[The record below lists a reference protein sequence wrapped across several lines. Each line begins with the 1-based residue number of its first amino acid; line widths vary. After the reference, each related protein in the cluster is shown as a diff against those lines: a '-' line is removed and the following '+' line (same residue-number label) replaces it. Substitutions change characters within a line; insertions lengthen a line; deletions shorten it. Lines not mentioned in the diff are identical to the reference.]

1 MRGFENMKHNLDVR
15 VVKKLMFDRRISQRD
30 LARLLD
36 VTEVAVSRYMSRER
50 NPKTGTIKKMA
61 EILGVAP
68 EDILV
73 LPENSVESETA
84 YRKVI
89 ELISIYAGE
98 WNHNERMRIADKLL
112 F

>member
-1 MRGFENMKHNLDVR
+1 MKGFENMKHNLDVR
-15 VVKKLMFDRRISQRD
+15 AVKKLMFEKRLCQRD
-30 LARLLD
+30 LARMLG
-36 VTEVAVSRYMSRER
+36 VTEVAVSRYMSHYR

-61 EILGVAP
+61 EVLEVAP

-73 LPENSVESETA
+73 FPESCVESETA
-84 YRKVI
+84 YRKVL
-89 ELISIYAGE
+89 ELISIYSGE